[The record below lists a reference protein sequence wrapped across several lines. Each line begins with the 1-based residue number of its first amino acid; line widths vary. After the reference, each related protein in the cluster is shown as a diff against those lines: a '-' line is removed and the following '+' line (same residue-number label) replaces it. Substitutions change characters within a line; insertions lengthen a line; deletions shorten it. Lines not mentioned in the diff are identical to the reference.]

1 MRAASDSKPHSR
13 SHIPGKRDA
22 ERRLAIAGGAWLALI
37 VYLFL
42 PLVHLPDVVGR
53 PRIEAEASTIV
64 TLVNTVPVAAAAPP
78 LAGGPVT
85 GSIPEIGR
93 VGFQWRRQPQREEE
107 LSKTT
112 PPDHGAGQYF
122 FAGLPILA
130 PEVAMPTSLP
140 VPPVVGQPG
149 ASAIAALDRAGFKS
163 QRQEEPSETT
173 PPGRVIGTSPSA
185 GELVEKGSTVI
196 VIVAVPVRVVVPR
209 VVGQRVADATAA
221 LGRVG
226 LKWQRREQS
235 SERVTPGTV
244 ISTLPIAGQSVEK
257 GATVTLAIAKAVYRD
272 SRVET
277 PGLPPNGIRTVA
289 PSVAAPPPPASS
301 TVNVAPRTPS
311 QVGPPGGGETVVPS
325 ASAAPPAPA
334 TLSGDALIG
343 HLYDNAHQ

>member
-1 MRAASDSKPHSR
+1 MRAASDPKPHSR
-13 SHIPGKRDA
+13 SHTPGKRAA

-37 VYLFL
+37 VYLFW

-53 PRIEAEASTIV
+53 PRIEAETSTIV

-85 GSIPEIGR
+85 GSVPEIGR
-93 VGFQWRRQPQREEE
+93 VGFQWRGEPQREEE
-107 LSKTT
+107 LSETT
-112 PPDHGAGQYF
+112 PPDHRAGQYF
-122 FAGLPILA
+122 FVGLPILA

-185 GELVEKGSTVI
+185 GVLVDKGSTVI

-209 VVGQRVADATAA
+209 VVGQRAGDATAA

-277 PGLPPNGIRTVA
+277 PRLPPNGIRTVA
-289 PSVAAPPPPASS
+289 PSVAAPPPMASS
-301 TVNVAPRTPS
+301 TVNVAPRPS
-311 QVGPPGGGETVVPS
+311 LVGPPGGAETVVPS